1 MVTHALVA
9 HCLELLAPLGS
20 VRARR
25 MFGGHGIYIDEIFC
39 ALVANERLYFKTCP
53 ATQPQF
59 VAAGCEAFVYDTQGK
74 AVALNY
80 WSVPAEAL
88 ESPELMAPWAR
99 LALQAA
105 IAARAAKPPAARQR
119 QIRR

>member
-9 HCLELLAPLGS
+9 HCLELLVPLGS

-39 ALVANERLYFKTCP
+39 ALVANERLYFKTNA

-59 VAAGCEAFVYDTQGK
+59 VAAGCEVFVYDTQGK
-74 AVALNY
+74 SVALNY

-105 IAARAAKPPAARQR
+105 IAARAAKPPAARRR
-119 QIRR
+119 QIQR